1 LKLSKYLILLLTSI
15 LIACGGGG
23 GSSSSS
29 STTTTT
35 TITPSVGQFIDA
47 PVSGLT
53 YVCGSYSGT
62 TNDLGQFNY
71 STDSTCSFTIGN
83 VVVGSLS
90 SIPSDGMVTPHDV
103 AGVSRTADDDPNVQ
117 AIAQFL
123 QSVGTTSGGVIT
135 ISSTVRQNLQ
145 SAPANTAIFTST
157 GPLSQS
163 ALSNLVVMGAPTK
176 TLIDSTV
183 AKTAMKA
190 DIQQKGINTS
200 IGVVK
205 SGTPVKMSAISV
217 STMMVYGTNGPAYSV
232 PQGLPLQL
240 AASGNFTDGTTSVI
254 TNSVTWSSSNTE
266 VATVNSRGLV
276 TAVLTG
282 TTTITARTAEGFIN
296 TLLITV
302 TPATLTSIAV
312 TPASSNIARGL
323 TQQMVATGTYSDG
336 TSAVISASTV
346 TWSSSS
352 TAIATISSS
361 GIVMGVALGS
371 TTINATVGSV
381 SASTPLAV
389 SKTIQSI
396 AVTTANSVTSIPVG
410 IAVQLTATGT
420 LSDGSTVN
428 LSNLVTWVANSSA
441 TVSST
446 GLFTGITTSAVVPVT
461 AAYVGVT
468 SLAKSI
474 TLTNPILQTIA
485 ITATTSSTAP
495 TASQAPAGYSQNLI
509 ATGTYSNGTT
519 QIITT
524 SLTWSSATQIV
535 ATVTSGS
542 AGGRVTGVAAGTSVI
557 TATDTTS
564 GVSKSVTFTVTA
576 PVLVSIAVSSPTTTN
591 EVGTTVTLTA
601 TGTYSNGS
609 TRDLTSLVTWSSSSG
624 FGTISA
630 SGVLTGITPGNTNI
644 TASLSG
650 ISSSVSPITIVNTD
664 PLFPYQWHLKNV
676 GSSAFS
682 STFPLAGNDMNV
694 TGAWSAGYTG
704 RGIKVAVVDSG
715 LEIAHEDLSANIDQA
730 KSFNFLTGSNNP
742 TPSVTGFDHGTQVAG
757 IIGAVAFNGKGGRGV
772 AYNSTLR
779 GYNLI
784 ANGVNYPNNYSNAL
798 GGAIYSADND
808 IFNESFGDIGS
819 QGQSSSLDTI
829 SQTEEDVLAKTLT
842 LRNGKG
848 AVVVQSAGN
857 NFQNANSANLY
868 YCTLANFYK
877 VSCGNPAAVS
887 RKSSFRTIVVGA
899 FNADGVKSSYSTAGS
914 VLWVSAP
921 GGEFGEDNTYSLNR
935 SVNSYKPAI
944 ITTSLTGCGNASNGT
959 TKINALDAQG
969 TNSFATNCQYTA
981 LMNGTSSAAPNVS
994 GVVALMFE
1002 ANPNLGYRDIKYIL
1016 AKTAKKIDPTN
1027 SGVSSTTI
1035 ITGQNI
1041 VLDQGWVKNAADY
1054 WFSTWYGFG
1063 AVDATA
1069 AVNMAKTYSTY
1080 LPTIQTTSKSLQFTS
1095 NVSVPFNTTGV
1106 TMTFAMS
1113 PSFSKVEFITLG
1125 INLSSTSALTC
1136 NQFELTS
1143 PSGTKS
1149 ILLHA
1154 ANGYSSN
1161 GVTYQSTVS
1170 NGRLLSNAFYGESA
1184 AGNWTLRLLNFCSG
1198 STTFSSANIQTLS
1211 IMGN

>member
-1 LKLSKYLILLLTSI
+1 LKLSKYLILLLTSL

-29 STTTTT
+29 TSNTSTT
-35 TITPSVGQFIDA
+35 TITPSIGQFIDA

-103 AGVSRTADDDPNVQ
+103 AGVSRTSDDDPNVQ

-176 TLIDSTV
+176 TLINSTV

-190 DIQQKGINTS
+190 DIQQRGINTS

-205 SGTPVKMSAISV
+205 PGSPVKMSAVTV
-217 STMMVYGTNGPAYSV
+217 SSALTSI
-232 PQGLPLQL
+232 PQGLSTQL

-254 TNSVTWSSSNTE
+254 TNSVTWLSSNTE

-276 TAVLTG
+276 TAVSTG

-302 TPATLTSIAV
+302 SSANLISITLTPV
-312 TPASSNIARGL
+312 SSNIARGL
-323 TQQMVATGTYSDG
+323 TQQMIATGTYSDR
-336 TSAVISASTV
+336 TSAVIAASTV

-361 GIVMGVALGS
+361 GVVMGVALGS

-428 LSNLVTWVANSSA
+428 LSNLVSWVVANSNA

-446 GLFTGITTSAVVPVT
+446 GLFTGITTSTVVPVT
-461 AAYVGVT
+461 ATYVGVT
-468 SLAKSI
+468 SSARSI
-474 TLTNPILQTIA
+474 TITNPILQSIA

-495 TASQAPAGYSQNLI
+495 TASQAPAGYAQNLI

-519 QIITT
+519 QVITT
-524 SLTWSSATQIV
+524 SITWTSATQIV

-542 AGGRVTGVAAGTSVI
+542 VGGRVTGVAAGTSVI
-557 TATDTTS
+557 TATDSTS

-576 PVLVSIAVSSPTTTN
+576 PVLVSIAVSSPSTTN

-624 FGTISA
+624 FGTISS

-664 PLFPYQWHLKNV
+664 PLFPYQWHIKNV

-682 STFPLAGNDMNV
+682 STLPVAGNDMNV
-694 TGAWSAGYTG
+694 TGAWAAGYTG
-704 RGIKVAVVDSG
+704 RGIKVAVVDTG
-715 LEIAHEDLSANIDQA
+715 LEIAHEDLSANVDQA
-730 KSFNFLTGSNNP
+730 KSFNFLTGTNNP
-742 TPSVTGFDHGTQVAG
+742 TPSVTGFDHGTAVAG

-772 AYNSTLR
+772 AYNATLR
-779 GYNLI
+779 GYNLL
-784 ANGVNYPNNYSNAL
+784 ASGAGTFNNLSFAL
-798 GGAIYSADND
+798 GGATYSVDND
-808 IFNESFGDIGS
+808 IFNASFGEAGL
-819 QGQSSSLDTI
+819 LDALSPTLDDLI
-829 SQTEEDVLAKTLT
+829 VKTST

-848 AVVVQSAGN
+848 AVVVKSAGN
-857 NFQNANSANLY
+857 NFVSGQTSSGTITAKCEN
-868 YCTLANFYK
+868 ANFYK
-877 VSCGNPAAVS
+877 VSCSDPAADN
-887 RKSSFRTIVVGA
+887 RNTNFRTIVVGA
-899 FNADGVKSSYSTAGS
+899 FNADGIKSSYSTAGTA
-914 VLWVSAP
+914 LWVSAP
-921 GGEFGEDNTYSLNR
+921 GGETGGDNTFIPNQSANF
-935 SVNSYKPAI
+935 YKPAI
-944 ITTSLTGCGNASNGT
+944 VSTSLTGCGNAANKT
-959 TKINALDAQG
+959 QRVNALDALGQ
-969 TNSFATNCQYTA
+969 NSFAANCQYTA

-994 GVVALMFE
+994 GVVALMLE
-1002 ANPNLGYRDIKYIL
+1002 ANPNLGYRDVKYIL

-1027 SGVSSTTI
+1027 SGVSTNTI

-1095 NVSVPFNTTGV
+1095 NVTVPINTTGV

-1113 PSFSKVEFITLG
+1113 PSFSKVEYVTLG
-1125 INLSSTSALTC
+1125 INLSVSPGLTC

-1149 ILLHA
+1149 ILLNA

-1161 GVTYQSTVS
+1161 GVAYQSSIS
-1170 NGRLLSNAFYGESA
+1170 NGRLLSNAFYGEPA
-1184 AGNWTLRLLNFCSG
+1184 AGNWTLRLMNFCSG

>member
-103 AGVSRTADDDPNVQ
+103 AGVSRTSDDDPNVQ

-145 SAPANTAIFTST
+145 SAPANTAIFTGT

-163 ALSNLVVMGAPTK
+163 ALSNLVVMGAPSK
-176 TLIDSTV
+176 TLINSTV

-205 SGTPVKMSAISV
+205 PGTPVKMSAVSV
-217 STMMVYGTNGPAYSV
+217 SSILTS
-232 PQGLPLQL
+232 LPLGLSTQL
-240 AASGNFTDGTTSVI
+240 VASGNFTDGTTSVI
-254 TNSVTWSSSNTE
+254 TNSVTWSSSNTA
-266 VATVNSRGLV
+266 VATVSSRGLV
-276 TAVLTG
+276 TAISTG
-282 TTTITARTAEGFIN
+282 TATITAKTTEGFVN

-302 TPATLTSIAV
+302 TPVALTSITV
-312 TPASSNIARGL
+312 TPASSSIARGL
-323 TQQMVATGTYSDG
+323 TQQMIATGNYSDG
-336 TSAVISASTV
+336 TSVVIPASTV

-352 TAIATISSS
+352 SAIATISSS
-361 GIVMGVALGS
+361 GVVMGISLG
-371 TTINATVGSV
+371 TATISASLGSV
-381 SASTPLAV
+381 STSTSLAV

-396 AVTTANSVTSIPVG
+396 YITVAGAMTGTPVG
-410 IAVQLTATGT
+410 IAYQLTAWGV
-420 LSDGSTVN
+420 LSDSSQVN
-428 LSNLVTWVANSSA
+428 LSNLVAWGVNSNA
-441 TVSST
+441 TISST
-446 GLFTGITTSAVVPVT
+446 GLFTGITPDTVVQVT
-461 AAYVGVT
+461 ATYIGVT
-468 SLAKSI
+468 SSAKSI
-474 TLTNPILQTIA
+474 ELYKPTLLSATITA
-485 ITATTSSTAP
+485 ITSSLAP
-495 TASQAPAGYSQNLI
+495 IASQAPAGYSQNLI
-509 ATGTYSNGTT
+509 ANATYTNSNGPILVTT
-519 QIITT
+519 NA
-524 SLTWSSATQIV
+524 TWMSSDQSV

-542 AGGRVTGVAAGTSVI
+542 AGGRVTAVSTG
-557 TATDTTS
+557 TTS
-564 GVSKSVTFTVTA
+564 ITITLPNTGIVARITFTVTA
-576 PVLVSIAVSSPTTTN
+576 PVLTSIAISSPTTTN

-624 FGTISA
+624 FGTISS

-682 STFPLAGNDMNV
+682 STFPVAGNDMNV
-694 TGAWSAGYTG
+694 TGAWAAGYTG

-715 LEIAHEDLSANIDQA
+715 LEIAHEDLSANVDQA
-730 KSFNFLTGSNNP
+730 KSFNFLTGTNNP
-742 TPSVTGFDHGTQVAG
+742 TPSVTGKDHGTQVAG

-772 AYNSTLR
+772 AYNATLR
-779 GYNLI
+779 GYNYLASGAGTFI
-784 ANGVNYPNNYSNAL
+784 NLGSAL
-798 GGAIYSADND
+798 GGATYSADND
-808 IFNESFGDIGS
+808 IFNASFGEAGL
-819 QGQSSSLDTI
+819 LDALSPTLDDLI
-829 SQTEEDVLAKTLT
+829 VKTST

-848 AVVVQSAGN
+848 AVIVKSAGN
-857 NFQNANSANLY
+857 NFVSGQTSSGTITAKCDN
-868 YCTLANFYK
+868 ANFYK
-877 VSCGNPAAVS
+877 VSCGDPAADS
-887 RKSSFRTIVVGA
+887 RNTNFRTIVVGA
-899 FNADGVKSSYSTAGS
+899 FNADGVKSSYSTAGTA
-914 VLWVSAP
+914 VWVSAP
-921 GGEFGEDNTYSLNR
+921 GGETGFDNTYIPNQSTTI
-935 SVNSYKPAI
+935 YKPAI
-944 ITTSLTGCGNASNGT
+944 VTTSLTGCGNALYGST
-959 TKINALDAQG
+959 RVNALDAQG

-994 GVVALMFE
+994 GVVALMLE
-1002 ANPNLGYRDIKYIL
+1002 ANPNLGYRDVKYIL

-1027 SGVSSTTI
+1027 SGVTSI
-1035 ITGQNI
+1035 ISGLTI

-1069 AVNMAKTYSTY
+1069 AVNMAKTYSSY
-1080 LPTIQTTSKSLQFTS
+1080 LPTIQTVSKSGQFIG
-1095 NVSVPFNTTGV
+1095 SVPLNATGNTITFN
-1106 TMTFAMS
+1106 MT
-1113 PSFSKVEFITLG
+1113 PSFSKVEFVTLG
-1125 INLSSTSALTC
+1125 INLSSTFALAC

-1149 ILLHA
+1149 ILLNA

-1161 GVTYQSTVS
+1161 GITYQNSIS

-1198 STTFSSANIQTLS
+1198 STIFSSANTQTLS

>member
-1 LKLSKYLILLLTSI
+1 MKISNYIVLFLISI

-29 STTTTT
+29 SSSSTTTT

-71 STDSTCSFTIGN
+71 SSDSTCSFTIGN

-123 QSVGTTSGGVIT
+123 QSVGTSSGGVIT

-145 SAPANTAIFTST
+145 SAPTNTAIFTST

-163 ALSNLVVMGAPTK
+163 ALSNLVFIGAPTK
-176 TLIDSTV
+176 TLIDSSV
-183 AKTAMKA
+183 AKTAMKT

-205 SGTPVKMSAISV
+205 SGTPAKMSAVTV
-217 STMMVYGTNGPAYSV
+217 SSALTSI
-232 PQGLPLQL
+232 PQGLSTQL

-254 TNSVTWSSSNTE
+254 TNSVTWTSSNTA

-276 TAVLTG
+276 TAVSTG
-282 TTTITARTAEGFIN
+282 TTTITARTTEGFIN

-312 TPASSNIARGL
+312 TPATSNIARGL

-346 TWSSSS
+346 TWTSSSS
-352 TAIATISSS
+352 AIATISSS
-361 GIVMGVALGS
+361 GVVMGVALGS

-396 AVTTANSVTSIPVG
+396 AVTTANSVTSLPIG

-428 LSNLVTWVANSSA
+428 LSNLVTWVANSNA

-446 GLFTGITTSAVVPVT
+446 GLFTGITASTVVPVT

-468 SLAKSI
+468 SSARSI
-474 TLTNPILQTIA
+474 TLTNPTLLSIA

-495 TASQAPAGYSQNLI
+495 TASQAPAGYAQNLI

-542 AGGRVTGVAAGTSVI
+542 AGGRVTGVTAGTSVI
-557 TATDTTS
+557 TATDSTS
-564 GVSKSVTFTVTA
+564 GVSKAVIFTVIA
-576 PVLVSIAVSSPTTTN
+576 PVLVSINVSSPSTTN

-609 TRDLTSLVTWSSSSG
+609 TRDLTSSVTWSSSSG
-624 FGTISA
+624 SGTISS
-630 SGVLTGITPGNTNI
+630 SGVLTGITSGNTNI

-650 ISSSVSPITIVNTD
+650 ISSSSSLITIVNTD

-676 GSSAFS
+676 GASAFS
-682 STFPLAGNDMNV
+682 STFPVAGNDMNV
-694 TGAWSAGYTG
+694 SGAWAAGYTG

-715 LEIAHEDLSANIDQA
+715 LEIAHEDLSANVDQA
-730 KSFNFLTGSNNP
+730 KSFNFLTGTNNP
-742 TPSVTGFDHGTQVAG
+742 TPSVTGEDHGTQVAG
-757 IIGAVAFNGKGGRGV
+757 IISAVAFNGKGGRGV

-784 ANGVNYPNNYSNAL
+784 ASGVNYINNYSNAL
-798 GGAIYSADND
+798 GGATYSADND
-808 IFNESFGDIGS
+808 IFNESFGAGGS
-819 QGQSSSLDTI
+819 QGSSLDTTN
-829 SQTEEDVLAKTLT
+829 QTEEAVLAKTIT

-857 NFQNANSANLY
+857 NFLSAGYSLF
-868 YCTLANFYK
+868 YCTLAIFYK
-877 VSCGNPAAVS
+877 VSCGNPVADS
-887 RKSSFRTIVVGA
+887 RKSNYRTIVVGA

-914 VLWVSAP
+914 SLWVSAP
-921 GGEFGEDNTYSLNR
+921 GGEFG
-935 SVNSYKPAI
+935 VNNSYLPNQSTTAYKPAI
-944 ITTSLTGCGNASNGT
+944 ITTSLTGCGNADANGFS
-959 TKINALDAQG
+959 TKILNSLNSLGQ
-969 TNSFATNCQYTA
+969 NSFATSCQYTA

-994 GVVALMFE
+994 GVVALMLE
-1002 ANPNLGYRDIKYIL
+1002 ANPNLGYRDVKYIL

-1027 SGVSSTTI
+1027 TGVSSTTI

-1095 NVSVPFNTTGV
+1095 NVTVPINTTGV

-1113 PSFSKVEFITLG
+1113 PSFSKVEHVTLG
-1125 INLSSTSALTC
+1125 INLSVTPGLTC

-1149 ILLHA
+1149 ILLNF
-1154 ANGYSSN
+1154 ANGYSANGLSYQTSISN
-1161 GVTYQSTVS
+1161 A
-1170 NGRLLSNAFYGESA
+1170 RLISNAFYGEPA
-1184 AGNWTLRLLNFCSG
+1184 AGNWTLRLLNYCSG
-1198 STTFSSANIQTLS
+1198 TTTFSLTNIQTLS

>member
-1 LKLSKYLILLLTSI
+1 MKLSKYLILLLTSI

-35 TITPSVGQFIDA
+35 TTTTITPSVGQFIDA

-53 YVCGSYSGT
+53 YVCGDYSGT

-103 AGVSRTADDDPNVQ
+103 AGVSRTSDDDPNVQ

-145 SAPANTAIFTST
+145 SVPANTAIFTST

-176 TLIDSTV
+176 TLINSTV

-190 DIQQKGINTS
+190 DIQQRGINTS

-205 SGTPVKMSAISV
+205 PGTPVRMSAISV
-217 STMMVYGTNGPAYSV
+217 SSTLTSV
-232 PQGLPLQL
+232 PQGLSTQL

-254 TNSVTWSSSNTE
+254 TNSVTWSSSNTA
-266 VATVNSRGLV
+266 VATVSSRGLV
-276 TAVLTG
+276 TAVSTG
-282 TTTITARTAEGFIN
+282 TTTITARSAQGFIN

-302 TPATLTSIAV
+302 TSANLISIAV
-312 TPASSNIARGL
+312 TPTSSNIARGL
-323 TQQMVATGTYSDG
+323 TQQMIATGTYSDE
-336 TSAVISASTV
+336 TSAVIAASTV

-361 GIVMGVALGS
+361 GVVMGVALGS

-428 LSNLVTWVANSSA
+428 LSNLVTWAANSNA

-446 GLFTGITTSAVVPVT
+446 GLFTGITTSTVVPVT
-461 AAYVGVT
+461 ASYVGVT

-474 TLTNPILQTIA
+474 TLTNPTLQSIA

-509 ATGTYSNGTT
+509 AIGTYSNGTN
-519 QIITT
+519 QVITT
-524 SLTWSSATQIV
+524 SITWSSATQIV

-542 AGGRVTGVAAGTSVI
+542 VGGRVTGVAAGTSVI
-557 TATDTTS
+557 TATDSTS
-564 GVSKSVTFTVTA
+564 GVSKSVTFTVIA

-624 FGTISA
+624 FGTISS

-650 ISSSVSPITIVNTD
+650 ISSGVSPITIVNTD
-664 PLFPYQWHLKNV
+664 PLFPYQWHIKNV
-676 GSSAFS
+676 GASAFS
-682 STFPLAGNDMNV
+682 STFPVAGNDMNV
-694 TGAWSAGYTG
+694 TGAWAAGYTG

-715 LEIAHEDLSANIDQA
+715 LEIAHEDLSANVDQA

-772 AYNSTLR
+772 AYNATLR
-779 GYNLI
+779 GYNYLASGAGTFI
-784 ANGVNYPNNYSNAL
+784 NLGSAL
-798 GGAIYSADND
+798 GGATYSADND
-808 IFNESFGDIGS
+808 IFNASFGEAGL
-819 QGQSSSLDTI
+819 LDALSPTLDDLI
-829 SQTEEDVLAKTLT
+829 VKTST

-848 AVVVQSAGN
+848 AVIVKSAGN
-857 NFQNANSANLY
+857 NFVSGQTSSGTITAKCDN
-868 YCTLANFYK
+868 ANFYK
-877 VSCGNPAAVS
+877 VSCGDPAADS
-887 RKSSFRTIVVGA
+887 RNTNFRTIVVGA
-899 FNADGVKSSYSTAGS
+899 FNADGVKSSYSTAGTA
-914 VLWVSAP
+914 VWVSAP
-921 GGEFGEDNTYSLNR
+921 GGETGFDNTYIPNQSTTK
-935 SVNSYKPAI
+935 YKPAI
-944 ITTSLTGCGNASNGT
+944 VTTSLTGCGNALYGST
-959 TKINALDAQG
+959 RVNALDAQG

-994 GVVALMFE
+994 GVVALMLE
-1002 ANPNLGYRDIKYIL
+1002 ANPNLSYRDVKYIL

-1027 SGVSSTTI
+1027 SGVTSI
-1035 ITGQNI
+1035 ISGLTI

-1069 AVNMAKTYSTY
+1069 AVNMAKTYSSY
-1080 LPTIQTTSKSLQFTS
+1080 LATIQTVSKSGQFIG
-1095 NVSVPFNTTGV
+1095 SVPLNATGNTITFN
-1106 TMTFAMS
+1106 MT
-1113 PSFSKVEFITLG
+1113 PSFSKVEFVTLG
-1125 INLSSTSALTC
+1125 INLSSTFALAC

-1149 ILLHA
+1149 ILLNA

-1161 GVTYQSTVS
+1161 GITYQNSIS

>member
-1 LKLSKYLILLLTSI
+1 MKLSKYLILLLTSI

-29 STTTTT
+29 STTTTNTTT

-53 YVCGSYSGT
+53 YVCGDYSGT

-103 AGVSRTADDDPNVQ
+103 AGVSRTSDDDPNVQ

-145 SAPANTAIFTST
+145 SVPANTAIFTST

-176 TLIDSTV
+176 TLINSTV

-190 DIQQKGINTS
+190 DIQQRGINTS

-205 SGTPVKMSAISV
+205 PGTPVRMSAISV
-217 STMMVYGTNGPAYSV
+217 SSTLTSV
-232 PQGLPLQL
+232 PQGLSTQL

-254 TNSVTWSSSNTE
+254 TNSVTWSSSNTA
-266 VATVNSRGLV
+266 VATVSSRGLV
-276 TAVLTG
+276 TAVSTG
-282 TTTITARTAEGFIN
+282 TTTITARSAQGFIN

-302 TPATLTSIAV
+302 TSANLISIAV
-312 TPASSNIARGL
+312 TPTSSNIARGL
-323 TQQMVATGTYSDG
+323 TQQMIATGTYSDG
-336 TSAVISASTV
+336 TSAVIAASTV

-361 GIVMGVALGS
+361 GVVMGVALGS

-428 LSNLVTWVANSSA
+428 LSNLVTWVANSNA

-446 GLFTGITTSAVVPVT
+446 GLFTGITASTVVPVT
-461 AAYVGVT
+461 ATYVGVT
-468 SLAKSI
+468 STARSI
-474 TLTNPILQTIA
+474 TLTNPTLQSIA

-495 TASQAPAGYSQNLI
+495 IASQAPAGYAQNLI

-519 QIITT
+519 QIITS

-542 AGGRVTGVAAGTSVI
+542 VGGRVTGVVAGTSVI
-557 TATDTTS
+557 TATDSTS

-576 PVLVSIAVSSPTTTN
+576 PVLVSIAVSSPSTTN

-624 FGTISA
+624 FGTISS

-664 PLFPYQWHLKNV
+664 PLFPYQWHIKNV
-676 GSSAFS
+676 GASAFS
-682 STFPLAGNDMNV
+682 STFPVAGNDMNV
-694 TGAWSAGYTG
+694 TGAWAAGYTG

-715 LEIAHEDLSANIDQA
+715 LEIAHEDLSANVDQA
-730 KSFNFLTGSNNP
+730 KSFNFLTGTNNP
-742 TPSVTGFDHGTQVAG
+742 TPSVTGEDHGTQVAG

-784 ANGVNYPNNYSNAL
+784 ASGVNYINNYSNAL
-798 GGAIYSADND
+798 GGASYSADND
-808 IFNESFGDIGS
+808 IFNESFGAGGS
-819 QGQSSSLDTI
+819 QGSTLDTI
-829 SQTEEDVLAKTLT
+829 SQTEEAVLAKTLT

-857 NFQNANSANLY
+857 SFISANNSLY
-868 YCTLANFYK
+868 YCAFANSYK
-877 VSCGNPAAVS
+877 VSCGNPAADS
-887 RKSSFRTIVVGA
+887 RKTNYRTIVVGA
-899 FNADGVKSSYSTAGS
+899 FNADGVKSSYSSAGTA
-914 VLWVSAP
+914 VWISAP
-921 GGEFGEDNTYSLNR
+921 GGETGGDNTFIPNQLAN
-935 SVNSYKPAI
+935 VYKPAI
-944 ITTSLTGCGNASNGT
+944 ISTSLTGCGNAAYKT
-959 TKINALDAQG
+959 QKINALDAQG
-969 TNSFATNCQYTA
+969 QNSFATNCQYTA

-994 GVVALMFE
+994 GVVALMLE
-1002 ANPNLGYRDIKYIL
+1002 ANPNLGYRDVKYIL

-1027 SGVSSTTI
+1027 SGVSTSSI

-1080 LPTIQTTSKSLQFTS
+1080 LPTIQTSSKSLQFTS
-1095 NVSVPFNTTGV
+1095 NVTVPINTTGV

-1113 PSFSKVEFITLG
+1113 PSFSKVEHVTLG
-1125 INLSSTSALTC
+1125 INLSVTPGLTC
-1136 NQFELTS
+1136 NQVELTS

-1149 ILLHA
+1149 ILLNA

-1161 GVTYQSTVS
+1161 GVAYQSSIS
-1170 NGRLLSNAFYGESA
+1170 NGRLISNAFYGEPA
-1184 AGNWTLRLLNFCSG
+1184 AGNWSLRLLNYCSG
-1198 STTFSSANIQTLS
+1198 TTTFSSTNIQTLS
-1211 IMGN
+1211 IVGN